1 MSQNPSIEPNVSVQ
15 DVDVAIVG
23 GGMVGASLALLLSS
37 LNLGWRIHVIE
48 AFPMTPVSGD
58 LQPSFDARSTALSH
72 SSREIFEMLGL
83 WSTLAPQLAEIK
95 EVHVSDR
102 GHIGNTR
109 LHAAEQNLPALGYVV
124 ENQWLGSVLMEALQ
138 QAPGVDI
145 IAPAQV
151 ASVRPARGGM
161 KLSLSGF
168 EVSLELKQEL
178 SVKLLVVA
186 DGAQSR
192 TREILGIDATTR
204 DYGQVALVTNISLQQ
219 DHQGVAYERFTD
231 SGPMAMLPL
240 QPVDNEHRSALVWTL
255 PPERAA
261 EMMEASDE
269 VFLAELQDRFGHRL
283 GQFQRVG
290 TRHSYPIRLITS
302 NEQVRSHVV
311 VVGNAAHSLHPVA
324 GQGFNLALR
333 DIAVLANELAVSAS
347 NDALG
352 QLSVLQSYLK
362 QQQADQKQTIILSD
376 LLPKVF
382 GVDSSPVALA
392 RNLGLL
398 ALDTV
403 PLLRHQFA
411 RLGMGLETRGAPQVA
426 KRTSAVGRQNNG

>member
-1 MSQNPSIEPNVSVQ
+1 MSQNSPTEPNVSVQ
-15 DVDVAIVG
+15 DVDIAIVG

-37 LNLGWRIHVIE
+37 LNLGWRINVIE
-48 AFPMTPVSGD
+48 AFPMTTASDD

-72 SSREIFEMLGL
+72 SSREVFEMLGL
-83 WSTLAPQLAEIK
+83 WSILSPRLAEIK

-109 LHAAEQNLPALGYVV
+109 LQAAEQNLPALGYVV

-138 QAPGVDI
+138 QAPGVEV

-151 ASVRPARGGM
+151 TSVKPIRDGV
-161 KLSLSGF
+161 KLSISGS
-168 EVSLELKQEL
+168 EVSANLQT
-178 SVKLLVVA
+178 KLLVVA
-186 DGAQSR
+186 DGAESS
-192 TREILGIDATTR
+192 TRDMLGIDAATR

-240 QPVDNEHRSALVWTL
+240 QPVENEYRSALVWTL
-255 PPERAA
+255 PPERAV

-283 GQFQRVG
+283 GQFKRVG

-333 DIAVLANELAVSAS
+333 DVAVLANELATSAS
-347 NDALG
+347 DDALG
-352 QLSVLQSYLK
+352 QLSVLQNYLK
-362 QQQADQKQTIILSD
+362 QQQADQKQTILLSD

-382 GVDSSPVALA
+382 GIDSPPVALA

-411 RLGMGLETRGAPQVA
+411 RLGMGLETRGVPQVEQ
-426 KRTSAVGRQNNG
+426 RTSVAERQTNG

>member
-1 MSQNPSIEPNVSVQ
+1 MSDISSAKPNSSTTSE
-15 DVDVAIVG
+15 VDIAIVG
-23 GGMVGASLALLLSS
+23 GGMVGANLALLLSS
-37 LNLGWRIHVIE
+37 LNLGWGIKVIE
-48 AFPMTPVSGD
+48 AFPMTSATDG

-72 SSREIFEMLGL
+72 SSREVFEILDL
-83 WSTLAPQLAEIK
+83 WSTLSPRLAEIK

-109 LHAAEQNLPALGYVV
+109 LKASEQNLPALGYVV
-124 ENQWLGSVLMEALQ
+124 ENQWLGSVLMTALQ
-138 QAPGVDI
+138 QAPNVDI
-145 IAPAQV
+145 VAPAQV
-151 ASVRPARGGM
+151 SSVKPVRGGIQ
-161 KLSLSGF
+161 LSLSGA
-168 EVSLELKQEL
+168 EVNTNLHA
-178 SVKLLVVA
+178 KLLVVA
-186 DGAQSR
+186 DGAQSC

-204 DYGQVALVTNISLQQ
+204 DYGQVAVIANISLQL
-219 DHQGVAYERFTD
+219 DHGGVAYERFTD

-240 QPVDNEHRSALVWTL
+240 QSVGEEHRSALVWTL
-255 PPERAA
+255 PPDRAA
-261 EMMEASDE
+261 EMMAVPDEA
-269 VFLAELQDRFGHRL
+269 FLSELQDRFGHRL

-290 TRHSYPIRLITS
+290 SRHSYPIRLITS

-333 DIAVLANELAVSAS
+333 DVAVLVNELAKNAS
-347 NDALG
+347 RGVALG
-352 QLSVLQSYLK
+352 DLAVLQGYLN
-362 QQQADQKQTIILSD
+362 QQQADQQQTILLSD

-382 GVDSSPVALA
+382 GIDASPVALA

-411 RLGMGLETRGAPQVA
+411 RLGMGLETRGTTLIEKGAPA
-426 KRTSAVGRQNNG
+426 NG

>member
-1 MSQNPSIEPNVSVQ
+1 MSQNPPTEPNVSVQ
-15 DVDVAIVG
+15 DVDIAIVG

-37 LNLGWRIHVIE
+37 LNLGWRISVIE
-48 AFPMTPVSGD
+48 AFPMTPASGD

-83 WSTLAPQLAEIK
+83 WSTLSPRLAGIK

-151 ASVRPARGGM
+151 ASVKPIRSGM
-161 KLSLSGF
+161 QLSLSGT
-168 EVSLELKQEL
+168 EVSANLQA
-178 SVKLLVVA
+178 KLLVVA

-192 TREILGIDATTR
+192 TREMLGIDTTAR
-204 DYGQVALVTNISLQQ
+204 DYGQVALVANISLQQ
-219 DHQGVAYERFTD
+219 DHQGIAYERFTD

-255 PPERAA
+255 SPERAA

-290 TRHSYPIRLITS
+290 ARHSYPIRLITS

-333 DIAVLANELAVSAS
+333 DVAVLANELATSAS

-352 QLSVLQSYLK
+352 QLSVLQGYLK
-362 QQQADQKQTIILSD
+362 QQQADQKQTILLSD

-382 GVDSSPVALA
+382 GIDSAPIALA

-398 ALDTV
+398 ALDMV